1 MVAADG
7 FTYENDELAA
17 WVLHNGRI
25 SPITGETI
33 SAITLP
39 NRALSRQL
47 DLPMGARP
55 AGPKPP
61 RPPPESTA
69 ATAAKAA
76 PGGGTVPLERVQHR
90 RACVLPKSRAAG
102 RGGDASRD
110 SPQSSVPKCR
120 SVSVPNVRARYSD
133 GNAARL

>member
-25 SPITGETI
+25 SPITGEPI

-47 DLPMGARP
+47 GPPMGAGP
-55 AGPKPP
+55 AGPKPS

-69 ATAAKAA
+69 ATTAKTA

-102 RGGDASRD
+102 RGGEASRD
-110 SPQSSVPKCR
+110 SPQNAFPKCR
-120 SVSVPNVRARYSD
+120 SVSVPNMRAR
-133 GNAARL
+133 